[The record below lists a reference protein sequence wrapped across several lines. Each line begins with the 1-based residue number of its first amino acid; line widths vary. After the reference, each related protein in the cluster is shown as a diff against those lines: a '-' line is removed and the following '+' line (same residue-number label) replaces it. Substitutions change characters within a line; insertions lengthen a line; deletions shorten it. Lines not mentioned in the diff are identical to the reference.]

1 LDLLQ
6 VATRGVGHER
16 FTDGNDTPLGAGD
29 GALEHQEVVLD
40 NTVVGESTHRR
51 DEFLCDVRLGR
62 GIGVVGAGANA
73 VDLLVELGTV
83 VVSVYRK
90 VNTSNV

>member
-1 LDLLQ
+1 
-6 VATRGVGHER
+6 VVHEQ
-16 FTDGNDTPLGAGD
+16 FPDGNDALLDTED

-40 NTVVGESTHRR
+40 NTVVGESTHRH

-62 GIGVVGAGANA
+62 GIGVVRAGANA
-73 VDLLVELGTV
+73 VDLLVELSMV

-90 VNTSNV
+90 VNTNNA